1 MYKRRTDPHT
11 DDHHETEPDE
21 GPAEGVKDESR
32 SASSVLFG
40 TEPKDGK

>member
-11 DDHHETEPDE
+11 DDHHETEPE

-32 SASSVLFG
+32 SASSVLFR
-40 TEPKDGK
+40 TEPKDG